1 MVGTLE
7 YNTDLFD
14 AATIRRMVSH
24 FETLL
29 GAIARNPERP
39 IADLALATEAEQAL
53 LEAWTPPLE
62 PFDDAICVHEL
73 FARQAARTPDAIA
86 VTQRTRDGSQRE
98 LSYGEL
104 DRRANQLARY
114 LHGLGIG
121 PESRVGLLV
130 ERSPEMIVG
139 ILAILKAGGAY
150 VPLDPALPTERLAF
164 MLEDAQIAVLLTQSH
179 LTAQIEHLDRPAI
192 VLLDDWSPLAE
203 ISSEPLPVAVHA
215 TNLAYVIYTSGS
227 TGRPK
232 GVLTTHQSV
241 VSYLE
246 AVQPLYRLSA
256 TDRVLQFA
264 SLSFDASAEE
274 IYGSL
279 TTGAALVLRTDEML
293 ASAGIFFA
301 ACRDWQLSV
310 LSLPTAY
317 WHELCAQLAG
327 DPVALPSDLR
337 LMIIGGERAQS
348 ARLAQWQ
355 QIAPQVQ
362 LLNTY
367 GPTEATIVATAWEAE
382 QPADTLRELPIGRP
396 LRNVQGYILDAQL
409 RRVPLGVPG
418 ELCLSGPAL
427 ARGYLARPDVTAER
441 FIPNPFASHP
451 GARLYRTGDLARYLP
466 DGTIE
471 FLGRIDDQVKLRG
484 FRIEPGEIE
493 AALLEHEA
501 VRESAVVVRD
511 DQLVAYVVGEQK
523 NKRTKE
529 QGNKEQTEN
538 QEPRTKNLE
547 PNFPPLLSQPTG
559 TLWVQPAEV
568 WGMGSGGEGL
578 FTSESLSSILRTFL
592 SSRLPSY
599 MLPSAFV
606 LLDALP
612 LTASGK
618 LDRRALPAPA
628 RQTAPDRAYAPP
640 TTPLEQTIAAIWQQV
655 LHIEQA
661 SIHDNFFDLGGHS
674 LRLLQVQNQIRTQLE
689 REVLLPELF
698 RRPTIH
704 ELARYLVETALD
716 AGEIASPLPPIT
728 RQPRTTNQFPLS
740 FAQQRLWFLDQ
751 LQMDDSSY
759 NIPLALRL
767 TGRLDLAALERCYQT
782 IVARHEVLRTTFAI
796 PRAGAEPV
804 QVIHLFQ
811 SQPLPLHDL
820 GTLPA
825 PEREAE
831 ALRHTVAEAS
841 QPFDLA
847 AGPLVRA
854 QLLRLAP
861 TEHLLLVTLHHTI
874 ADGWSLGVLVQ
885 ELVALYTAD
894 PTVDPLPELPIQY
907 ADYAVW
913 QRDWMEGAIYH
924 QQLDYWR
931 QQLAPREDSLPL
943 LQLPTDRPHPS
954 IYTTH
959 GASLRRALPQPL
971 ADALRDLSA
980 LHGATLF
987 MTLLAG
993 FYTLLYRYTGQ
1004 TDLVVGSPIAGRRQ
1018 AESER
1023 LIGFFVN
1030 TLALRTQL
1038 QGELRFGELLRRVH
1052 ETALGAYAHQDL
1064 PFELLVEELRIE
1076 RITNRTPIFQVL
1088 FVLQNTPL
1096 PVLALPDLTIRPVE
1110 AANNTAKFDLTVQI
1124 FEDNGALLGDFE
1136 YNTDIFEAA
1145 TIERLIDHW
1154 QTLLASIVAAPA
1166 QRLDDLALLPPA
1178 EQHLLLHDWNTTAAP
1193 YPADALVHHGFE
1205 RQVERTPDAEA
1216 ALMIDGDRVV
1226 AALSYAELNARANQL
1241 AHYLRDL
1248 GVGPDQPVGLFLP
1261 RSLDLLIAVLAILKA
1276 GGAYLPL
1283 DPTYPAE
1290 RLQFML
1296 ANAGAP
1302 VVLTHAALRER
1313 IQPVDA
1319 TSSARIVCLD
1329 HEQARIDQQPQH
1341 NLVDTAS
1348 PENLTYVIY
1357 TSGSTGQPKGVAM
1370 PHRALVNLMTWQLE
1384 KTVLREPVRTLQFA
1398 PISFDASFQE
1408 LFTAWGCGDAI
1419 VMLPDEQRRDTPVLL
1434 EILRAHRIGRLF
1446 LPFVALQ
1453 QIAETAITLDLIP
1466 DSLREIMT
1474 AGEQLQTTRSLV
1486 ALFQRLPHCTLHN
1499 QYGPSEAHV
1508 VTHYTLSA
1516 QPATWAALPP
1526 IGRPIANTQLYLL
1539 DRQLRPVP
1547 LGVVGD
1553 LYLGGDN
1560 LARGYQQRPDLTA
1573 ERFVPD
1579 PFGAKAGS
1587 RLYATGDLAR
1597 YLPDGNVEFLG
1608 RRDAQLKIRGY
1619 RIELGEIEAVLGQ
1632 HPDVQAAV
1640 VVPHRRVLP
1649 DGLTHD
1655 TRLVAY
1661 VVPQAEQRNKR
1672 TSEPANQEPRPKN
1685 QGAETSPSPVATA
1698 GALWAKAW
1706 RGSGKGGEGHNL
1718 TPDDLLA
1725 FLQQRLPDY
1734 LVPSACLLLDALP
1747 RTPSGKV
1754 DRKALPDPEAAFQS
1768 SASYVPPSTPE
1779 ELSVAALWAELL
1791 GLEQV
1796 GIHDNFF
1803 SLGGHSL
1810 LATRL
1815 LARLRVVEQ
1824 IDLPLRALFETP
1836 TVAGLAHQIVTL
1848 RESLATTAE
1857 AVIPRQPRTTNQFPL
1872 SFAQQRLWFLDQLD
1886 PGDASYNIPLAL
1898 RLTGQLDVVALER
1911 CYQAIVARHES
1922 LRTTFLV
1929 PTPGAEPVQ
1938 AIHPFQPLPLP
1949 LHDLGALPATER
1961 EAEALRRTVAEASQ
1975 PFDLAAGPL
1984 IRAQLL
1990 RLEPEEHLLLVT
2002 LHHTIADGWS
2012 LGVLVQEL
2020 VTLYTAAPGSD
2031 PLPELPIQYADY
2043 TVWQRDWMSGDIYQ
2057 QQLDYWRQ
2065 QLGGELAP
2073 LNLPTDR
2080 PRPAQQTLHGA
2091 TVRHVLPQ
2099 PLVEEL
2105 RTLSTSADAT
2115 LFMTLLAGFYTLL
2128 YRYTGQ
2134 TDLIVGSPI
2143 ANRTRRESESLIGF
2157 FVNTLALRTHV
2168 QGELRFGELLERVRE
2183 VTLGAYAHQDLP
2195 FELLVEELRVERDA
2209 SRSPVFQVLFVLQ
2222 NTPLPVLALPDL
2234 TIHPVEAA
2242 NNTAKF
2248 DLTIHLIEE
2257 HGGLTSI
2264 FEYNTDLFDTATIE
2278 RMTEHWQTLL
2288 SSIVAAPAQRLDDL
2302 ALLPPA
2308 EQRLLLHDWNA
2319 TVAPYP
2325 ADALV
2330 HHCFERQAERTPEVI
2345 AALFVADDSP
2355 VSEISYAELNAR
2367 ANQLAHYLR
2376 DRGVGPHQAIGLCL
2390 PRSLDLVVGLL
2401 AILKAGAAYLPLD
2414 PAYPAERLQFMLANA
2429 GAPVVLTHAALRE
2442 RIQPADSGGRTQIIC
2457 LDRAHESID
2466 QQPQD
2471 TPRCTATAEDLA
2483 YLIYTSGS
2491 TGQPKGVAMPH
2502 RALVNLMT
2510 WQLEKTVLR
2519 EPVRTLQ
2526 FAPISFDVSCQELFT
2541 TWGSGGTLVLI
2552 SEEQRRDP
2560 AALLPIL
2567 REHEVA
2573 RLFLPFVALQQLAET
2588 AIALDLIPDSLR
2600 EIMTAGEQLQ
2610 ISSAVA
2616 AFFELLPECALHNQY
2631 GPSETHVVTHYTL
2644 SAQPATWA
2652 ALPPIGRPIAN
2663 TQLYLLD
2670 RQLRPVPLGVVGD
2683 LYLGGANLARGYQQ
2697 RPDLT
2702 AERFVP
2708 DPFGGSGSRLYKTG
2722 DLARYLPD
2730 GQVQFVGR
2738 SDAQLK
2744 IRGFRVELGEIEA
2757 VLGQHPDVQAAVVV
2771 PHRRVLPDGLTH
2783 DTRLVAYV
2791 VAQPGQPLTPD
2802 DLLAFLQQ
2810 RLPDYLVPSAC
2821 LLLDTLPRT
2830 PSGKVDRRALPAPE
2844 EAFQTTEHY
2853 VAPRTPE
2860 EETIASLC
2868 AELLG
2873 LEQVGIHDNFFSLGG
2888 HSLLATRLLARL
2900 RVAEQIDLPLRAL
2913 FETPTVAGLAHQIV
2927 TLRRALAQAQE
2938 ISSPLADDEIE
2949 GEL

>member
-1 MVGTLE
+1 MKGNFAERPGLSLEELELLALLMEEEGLQSEQEQAIRPRDPLIDPPLSLAQERLWFVDQWEQDNVSYNLPLAVRLAGRLDRAAMEWSINAIVERHEALRTTFPLAGDQPIQHVAPGLTLSLTLIDLQPLPAAEREAEALRLADAEAHQRFDLQHGPLLRIALLRLDADEHILLLNMHHMIFDGWSMGLFIREFSTLYTARVSAPQGTIPNVAELLPRLPIQYADFAIWQREWLSGAALHEELSFWQEQLHGPLPVLQLPTDRPRPPVQTSNGAVERVTLPETLTSALAALGQQEDATPFMVLLAAFNLLLGRYSRQDDIIVGSPIANRDRSAYENLMGYFVNTLLLRTDLSGNPTFRELLRRTRSMVLNAYAHQNVPFEQLVDVLRPERNPSYTPLFQAMFILQNLPIPSYRLPDLTLTPIEQESSTAKFDLTLNLAPPMIGASGAPARQGGLVGTLE

-14 AATIRRMVSH
+14 AATIRRMVGH
-24 FETLL
+24 FEMLL
-29 GAIARNPERP
+29 GAIARHPDRP

-53 LEAWTPPLE
+53 LESWTSPLE

-139 ILAILKAGGAY
+139 LLGVLKAGGAY

-164 MLEDAQIAVLLTQSH
+164 MLEDARIEVLLTQSR
-179 LTAQIEHLDRPAI
+179 LTAQIEQLGQPTI

-203 ISSEPLPVAVHA
+203 MSSEPLPVAVHP

-256 TDRVLQFA
+256 ADRVLQFA

-279 TTGAALVLRTDEML
+279 TSGATLVLRSDEML

-317 WHELCAQLAG
+317 WHELCAQLAD
-327 DPVALPSDLR
+327 DPIVLPSDLR

-362 LLNTY
+362 MLNTY

-382 QPADTLRELPIGRP
+382 QPADVLRELPIGRP
-396 LRNVQGYILDAQL
+396 LRNVQGYILDQQL
-409 RRVPLGVPG
+409 RRVPVGVPG

-427 ARGYLARPDVTAER
+427 ARGYLARPDVTAEK
-441 FIPNPFASHP
+441 FIPDPFASHP
-451 GARLYRTGDLARYLP
+451 GSRLYRTGDLARYLA
-466 DGTIE
+466 DGNIE

-493 AALLEHEA
+493 AALLAHEA
-501 VRESAVVVRD
+501 VREAAVMARD
-511 DQLVAYVVGEQK
+511 DQLVAYVVLK
-523 NKRTKE
+523 
-529 QGNKEQTEN
+529 EN
-538 QEPRTKNLE
+538 QEPRTKNQGDE
-547 PNFPPLLSQPTG
+547 PD
-559 TLWVQPAEV
+559 
-568 WGMGSGGEGL
+568 GSRSPGGHPVLGS
-578 FTSESLSSILRTFL
+578 TSSESLASILRAFL
-592 SSRLPSY
+592 SSRLPAY
-599 MLPSAFV
+599 MVPSTFV

-618 LDRRALPAPA
+618 LDRRTLPAPA
-628 RQTAPDRAYAPP
+628 RQTATDSAYAPP

-661 SIHDNFFDLGGHS
+661 GIHDNFFDLGGHS

-704 ELARYLVETALD
+704 ELAQYLVAIDPD
-716 AGEIASPLPPIT
+716 AGEMASPLPPIT

-767 TGRLDLAALERCYQT
+767 TGQLDVAALERCYQA
-782 IVARHEVLRTTFAI
+782 IVARHESLRTTFAI

-804 QVIHLFQ
+804 QVIHPFQ
-811 SQPLPLHDL
+811 PQPLPLHDL
-820 GTLPA
+820 GDLPA
-825 PEREAE
+825 TEREPE
-831 ALRHTVAEAS
+831 ALRRTVAEAS

-847 AGPLVRA
+847 VGPLVRA
-854 QLLRLAP
+854 QLLRLTP

-885 ELVALYTAD
+885 ELIALYTAK
-894 PTVDPLPELPIQY
+894 PGIDPLPELPIQY

-913 QRDWMEGAIYH
+913 QRDWMSGAIYH

-931 QQLAPREDSLPL
+931 QQLAPRDDSLPL

-980 LHGATLF
+980 QHGATLF

-1004 TDLVVGSPIAGRRQ
+1004 TDLIVGSPIAGRRQ
-1018 AESER
+1018 AESEN

-1030 TLALRTQL
+1030 TLALRTQV
-1038 QGELRFGELLRRVH
+1038 QGELRFDELLQRVH

-1124 FEDNGALLGDFE
+1124 FEDHGALLGDFE

-1154 QTLLASIVAAPA
+1154 QTLLSSIVAAPA

-1178 EQHLLLHDWNTTAAP
+1178 EQQLLLHDWNATAAP
-1193 YPADALVHHGFE
+1193 YPTDALVHHVFE

-1216 ALMIDGDRVV
+1216 ALMIDGARVV
-1226 AALSYAELNARANQL
+1226 EALSYAELNARANQL
-1241 AHYLRDL
+1241 ARYLRDL

-1261 RSLDLLIAVLAILKA
+1261 RSLDLLIAVLASLKA

-1283 DPTYPAE
+1283 DPTYPTE

-1302 VVLTHAALRER
+1302 VVLTHAARRDR
-1313 IQPVDA
+1313 IQPA
-1319 TSSARIVCLD
+1319 ESTSSARIVCLD

-1341 NLVDTAS
+1341 NLVDTAG

-1370 PHRALVNLMTWQLE
+1370 PHRALINLMTWQLE

-1408 LFTAWGCGDAI
+1408 LFTAWGCGDAL

-1434 EILRAHRIGRLF
+1434 EILRKHRIGRLF

-1486 ALFQRLPHCTLHN
+1486 TLFQRLPHCTLHN

-1508 VTHYTLSA
+1508 VTHYTLSE
-1516 QPATWAALPP
+1516 QPNTWTALPP

-1539 DRQLRPVP
+1539 DRQLHPVP

-1553 LYLGGDN
+1553 LYLGGEN

-1573 ERFVPD
+1573 ERFIPD
-1579 PFGAKAGS
+1579 SFGAKAGS

-1632 HPDVQAAV
+1632 HPEVQAAV

-1661 VVPQAEQRNKR
+1661 VVPQEEQTNKR
-1672 TSEPANQEPRPKN
+1672 TNEQTENQESRTKN
-1685 QGAETSPSPVATA
+1685 QEDESFPSPIALGA
-1698 GALWAKAW
+1698 G
-1706 RGSGKGGEGHNL
+1706 HTL
-1718 TPDDLLA
+1718 TPDAVLT

-1734 LVPSACLLLDALP
+1734 LVPGACLLLDALP
-1747 RTPSGKV
+1747 RTPSGKI

-1768 SASYVPPSTPE
+1768 SASYVPPS
-1779 ELSVAALWAELL
+1779 
-1791 GLEQV
+1791 
-1796 GIHDNFF
+1796 
-1803 SLGGHSL
+1803 
-1810 LATRL
+1810 
-1815 LARLRVVEQ
+1815 
-1824 IDLPLRALFETP
+1824 
-1836 TVAGLAHQIVTL
+1836 
-1848 RESLATTAE
+1848 
-1857 AVIPRQPRTTNQFPL
+1857 
-1872 SFAQQRLWFLDQLD
+1872 
-1886 PGDASYNIPLAL
+1886 
-1898 RLTGQLDVVALER
+1898 
-1911 CYQAIVARHES
+1911 
-1922 LRTTFLV
+1922 
-1929 PTPGAEPVQ
+1929 
-1938 AIHPFQPLPLP
+1938 
-1949 LHDLGALPATER
+1949 
-1961 EAEALRRTVAEASQ
+1961 
-1975 PFDLAAGPL
+1975 
-1984 IRAQLL
+1984 
-1990 RLEPEEHLLLVT
+1990 
-2002 LHHTIADGWS
+2002 
-2012 LGVLVQEL
+2012 
-2020 VTLYTAAPGSD
+2020 
-2031 PLPELPIQYADY
+2031 
-2043 TVWQRDWMSGDIYQ
+2043 
-2057 QQLDYWRQ
+2057 
-2065 QLGGELAP
+2065 
-2073 LNLPTDR
+2073 
-2080 PRPAQQTLHGA
+2080 
-2091 TVRHVLPQ
+2091 
-2099 PLVEEL
+2099 
-2105 RTLSTSADAT
+2105 
-2115 LFMTLLAGFYTLL
+2115 
-2128 YRYTGQ
+2128 
-2134 TDLIVGSPI
+2134 
-2143 ANRTRRESESLIGF
+2143 
-2157 FVNTLALRTHV
+2157 
-2168 QGELRFGELLERVRE
+2168 
-2183 VTLGAYAHQDLP
+2183 
-2195 FELLVEELRVERDA
+2195 
-2209 SRSPVFQVLFVLQ
+2209 
-2222 NTPLPVLALPDL
+2222 
-2234 TIHPVEAA
+2234 
-2242 NNTAKF
+2242 
-2248 DLTIHLIEE
+2248 
-2257 HGGLTSI
+2257 
-2264 FEYNTDLFDTATIE
+2264 
-2278 RMTEHWQTLL
+2278 
-2288 SSIVAAPAQRLDDL
+2288 
-2302 ALLPPA
+2302 
-2308 EQRLLLHDWNA
+2308 
-2319 TVAPYP
+2319 
-2325 ADALV
+2325 
-2330 HHCFERQAERTPEVI
+2330 
-2345 AALFVADDSP
+2345 
-2355 VSEISYAELNAR
+2355 
-2367 ANQLAHYLR
+2367 
-2376 DRGVGPHQAIGLCL
+2376 
-2390 PRSLDLVVGLL
+2390 
-2401 AILKAGAAYLPLD
+2401 
-2414 PAYPAERLQFMLANA
+2414 
-2429 GAPVVLTHAALRE
+2429 
-2442 RIQPADSGGRTQIIC
+2442 
-2457 LDRAHESID
+2457 
-2466 QQPQD
+2466 
-2471 TPRCTATAEDLA
+2471 
-2483 YLIYTSGS
+2483 
-2491 TGQPKGVAMPH
+2491 
-2502 RALVNLMT
+2502 
-2510 WQLEKTVLR
+2510 
-2519 EPVRTLQ
+2519 
-2526 FAPISFDVSCQELFT
+2526 
-2541 TWGSGGTLVLI
+2541 
-2552 SEEQRRDP
+2552 
-2560 AALLPIL
+2560 
-2567 REHEVA
+2567 
-2573 RLFLPFVALQQLAET
+2573 
-2588 AIALDLIPDSLR
+2588 
-2600 EIMTAGEQLQ
+2600 
-2610 ISSAVA
+2610 
-2616 AFFELLPECALHNQY
+2616 
-2631 GPSETHVVTHYTL
+2631 
-2644 SAQPATWA
+2644 
-2652 ALPPIGRPIAN
+2652 
-2663 TQLYLLD
+2663 
-2670 RQLRPVPLGVVGD
+2670 
-2683 LYLGGANLARGYQQ
+2683 
-2697 RPDLT
+2697 
-2702 AERFVP
+2702 
-2708 DPFGGSGSRLYKTG
+2708 
-2722 DLARYLPD
+2722 
-2730 GQVQFVGR
+2730 
-2738 SDAQLK
+2738 
-2744 IRGFRVELGEIEA
+2744 
-2757 VLGQHPDVQAAVVV
+2757 
-2771 PHRRVLPDGLTH
+2771 
-2783 DTRLVAYV
+2783 
-2791 VAQPGQPLTPD
+2791 
-2802 DLLAFLQQ
+2802 
-2810 RLPDYLVPSAC
+2810 
-2821 LLLDTLPRT
+2821 
-2830 PSGKVDRRALPAPE
+2830 
-2844 EAFQTTEHY
+2844 
-2853 VAPRTPE
+2853 
-2860 EETIASLC
+2860 
-2868 AELLG
+2868 
-2873 LEQVGIHDNFFSLGG
+2873 
-2888 HSLLATRLLARL
+2888 
-2900 RVAEQIDLPLRAL
+2900 
-2913 FETPTVAGLAHQIV
+2913 
-2927 TLRRALAQAQE
+2927 
-2938 ISSPLADDEIE
+2938 
-2949 GEL
+2949 